1 MDRNLVKRTGAT
13 LLVFCIIA
21 APLLVFAD
29 GLVPC
34 GGVISATGKQEPACT
49 YKDFVILINNVID
62 FLIKDIALPI
72 SALLFAWA
80 GFLYLTAAGD
90 EGQVKKA
97 HGVFQNVFFGLIL
110 ALAGWLIINLIVNVL
125 TGKGLNNFLG

>member
-1 MDRNLVKRTGAT
+1 MNTKGKSALVS
-13 LLVFCIIA
+13 VIA
-21 APLLVFAD
+21 ALLSFIPLVLYAK

-34 GGVISATGKQEPACT
+34 GGPAPENPCT
-49 YKDFVILINNVID
+49 FNDFIILGDNVKNA
-62 FLIKDIALPI
+62 LITWIALPI
-72 SALLFAWA
+72 SGLLFAWA

-110 ALAGWLIINLIVNVL
+110 ALSAWLIIEFLVRTFV
-125 TGKGLNNFLG
+125 KGDSGAFQFI